1 MEEKVKPQAKPQTP
15 TNEGRKYVYDKL
27 KEQGY
32 NVGSYGEFDTAMSS
46 DEDSRRWAYDE
57 LGKSGVDLGA
67 YAEFEA
73 GIGYAPAPKKPR
85 QKHSIE
91 EATTPK
97 LGFPKL
103 DSRMRM
109 VDESNTPLLK
119 TERYLTQVGVQEDG
133 TPIYDTKQ
141 RAELV
146 PDFDPQNGGVTAPPA
161 YLDVRT
167 GKTIKA
173 KDKSPE
179 VQRAKEEAKRKPEQI
194 TNVERTT
201 RDSLAILD
209 SDIDSQMS
217 QAMDRIAKENADKAK
232 DTKSLFGMGLAAAAG
247 SMPGG
252 AGMAVAANPFDPN
265 KDAEI
270 TILKEAK
277 RRLNGARN
285 IIAEA
290 DHNAQSGTLGKWL
303 ESSFAGGAAR
313 GLGQKLF
320 DARTWDM
327 GLGDLAGNKLIKDTI
342 DKVDAGKSLTK
353 AEMMLLDALSVEM
366 ATNAYFG
373 SYVGN
378 GYNVGKMTA
387 ESTPFML
394 EMALNPLSATGSTL
408 ASKLARYAIKRYG
421 LKVAKGLGQKALRV
435 GARAVGDAV
444 GSLGMTLTTGSART
458 AGDAVERMTG
468 DVNFG
473 LDDNGRIVYSGHEQG
488 DDLGTAIY
496 KAVASRTIENYSE
509 MFGNYLGPLLGGAGR
524 VLGKGAAKVPY
535 LRRATEFIGKV
546 NGSQFGRMVDDLMTK
561 TQWQGAPA
569 EYAEEVA
576 GNVMNALLVGDK
588 DFSTEKGKGVFNLDD
603 NIETFLGVSL
613 MSGAIS
619 MAKTIGY
626 RTPTMEARKA
636 MERSG
641 DKAPR

>member
-1 MEEKVKPQAKPQTP
+1 MEEKVAKPKQASTQAP
-15 TNEGRKYVYDKL
+15 ANEGRKYVYDKL

-57 LGKSGVDLGA
+57 LGKSGVDLGE

-73 GIGYAPAPKKPR
+73 GIGYTPAPKKPR

-109 VDESNTPLLK
+109 VDETKTPLLK
-119 TERYLTQVGVQEDG
+119 TEQYLTQAGVQEDG

-201 RDSLAILD
+201 RDSLASLD

-217 QAMDRIAKENADKAK
+217 QAMDRIAKENAEKAK
-232 DTKSLFGMGLAAAAG
+232 DTKSLVGMGLAAAAG

-265 KDAEI
+265 KDAELN
-270 TILKEAK
+270 ILKEAK

-290 DHNAQSGTLGKWL
+290 DHNAQSG
-303 ESSFAGGAAR
+303 
-313 GLGQKLF
+313 
-320 DARTWDM
+320 
-327 GLGDLAGNKLIKDTI
+327 
-342 DKVDAGKSLTK
+342 
-353 AEMMLLDALSVEM
+353 
-366 ATNAYFG
+366 
-373 SYVGN
+373 
-378 GYNVGKMTA
+378 
-387 ESTPFML
+387 
-394 EMALNPLSATGSTL
+394 
-408 ASKLARYAIKRYG
+408 
-421 LKVAKGLGQKALRV
+421 
-435 GARAVGDAV
+435 
-444 GSLGMTLTTGSART
+444 
-458 AGDAVERMTG
+458 
-468 DVNFG
+468 
-473 LDDNGRIVYSGHEQG
+473 GR
-488 DDLGTAIY
+488 
-496 KAVASRTIENYSE
+496 
-509 MFGNYLGPLLGGAGR
+509 
-524 VLGKGAAKVPY
+524 
-535 LRRATEFIGKV
+535 
-546 NGSQFGRMVDDLMTK
+546 
-561 TQWQGAPA
+561 
-569 EYAEEVA
+569 
-576 GNVMNALLVGDK
+576 
-588 DFSTEKGKGVFNLDD
+588 
-603 NIETFLGVSL
+603 
-613 MSGAIS
+613 
-619 MAKTIGY
+619 
-626 RTPTMEARKA
+626 
-636 MERSG
+636 
-641 DKAPR
+641 